1 MFKRISASGAA
12 LAVVLALASAGSALG
27 DAHGNA
33 GCIGFEASGIA
44 PAGSSDEFPGGVQ
57 ELIQFVHVNL
67 GQAGPV
73 ISDAAHQHLLSHEA
87 CDAGE

>member
-1 MFKRISASGAA
+1 MLKRISIGSGVIAA
-12 LAVVLALASAGSALG
+12 VLVLGATGSALG

-33 GCIGFEASGIA
+33 SCVGFEASGIA
-44 PAGSSDEFPGGVQ
+44 PAGSSDEFPGGMK

-73 ISDAAHQHLLSHEA
+73 ISAAAHEHLLSHEA